1 MTEPHSEG
9 SGNRTRRKA
18 LTMKYSEAIINTTLT
33 RHELLKLSALGLAG
47 VTLLGTLGCEG
58 GGSGGEGG
66 GSATEGLVFASSG
79 SSYQR
84 AQTKAWLK
92 PYSKETGT
100 KIHQDWPTDYAKIQ
114 SMVENNKVVWDV
126 VNVSNDFGLEST
138 ADLLEPLDYSI
149 IDKEPILEG
158 YASEYRIACML
169 YANALAYNTEQIG
182 GTPST
187 WADLFDTQKFPGQRG
202 FRKSPSET
210 LETALLGDDVAPENL
225 YPIDVDRALG
235 KLDTIKDQI
244 LWWETG
250 GQLQQQ
256 LADGAVTL
264 ASAWNGRVQKEIDS
278 GTPVKIQWN
287 QNLQTADYL
296 VVPKGTANKE
306 QAMRLIA
313 YCVSGKNNHRL
324 SEFIPYAPINKES
337 IPKVDSQ
344 VTSQLPT
351 AYRDVGVT
359 FNPQW
364 WDNNRESVEQR
375 FNEWVMS

>member
-1 MTEPHSEG
+1 MKNAVT
-9 SGNRTRRKA
+9 
-18 LTMKYSEAIINTTLT
+18 LTPTTLT
-33 RHELLKLSALGLAG
+33 RREFLKLSGVGLVGA
-47 VTLLGTLGCEG
+47 TLLGTGGCG
-58 GGSGGEGG
+58 GDGSGGEG
-66 GSATEGLVFASSG
+66 LLFASSG
-79 SSYQR
+79 SDYQR
-84 AQTKAWLK
+84 AQTKAWLE

-100 KIHQDWPTDYAKIQ
+100 EIRQDSPTDYAKIQ
-114 SMVENNKVVWDV
+114 AMVENNQVIWDV

-138 ADLLEPLDYSI
+138 AELLEPLDYSV

-169 YANALAYNTEQIG
+169 YANVLAYNTEQFD

-187 WADLFDTQKFPGQRG
+187 WADLFDTQQFPGRRG
-202 FRKSPSET
+202 FRKDPSET
-210 LETALLGDDVAPENL
+210 LEVALLGDGVSPENL
-225 YPIDVDRALG
+225 YPLDVDRALN

-244 LWWETG
+244 VWWATG

-256 LADGAVTL
+256 LADGRVAL
-264 ASAWNGRVQKEIDS
+264 ASAWNGRAQAEIDA
-278 GTPVKIQWN
+278 GVPLKIQWN

-306 QAMRLIA
+306 KAMELIA
-313 YCVSGKNNHRL
+313 YCVAGENNHRL

-337 IPKVDSQ
+337 IPKVDPQ
-344 VTSQLPT
+344 VASQLPT

-364 WDNNRESVEQR
+364 WDNNREAVAKR
-375 FNEWVMS
+375 FNKWVMS

>member
-1 MTEPHSEG
+1 MKNSE
-9 SGNRTRRKA
+9 T
-18 LTMKYSEAIINTTLT
+18 LTATTLT
-33 RHELLKLSALGLAG
+33 RQEFLRLSGVGLVGA
-47 VTLLGTLGCEG
+47 TLLLGTGGCG
-58 GGSGGEGG
+58 GGEGSGGEGSG
-66 GSATEGLVFASSG
+66 GKGLGFTSSG
-79 SSYQR
+79 SDYQR

-92 PYSKETGT
+92 PYSNETGT
-100 KIHQDWPTDYAKIQ
+100 AIRQDSPTDYAKLQ
-114 SMVENNKVVWDV
+114 SMVENNQVSWDV

-138 ADLLEPLDYSI
+138 ADLLEPLDYSV

-169 YANALAYNTEQIG
+169 YANALAYNTEQID

-187 WADLFDTQKFPGQRG
+187 WADPFDTQKFPGQRG

-210 LETALLGDDVAPENL
+210 LEIALLGDDVAPENL
-225 YPIDVDRALG
+225 YPLDVDRALN

-244 LWWETG
+244 VWWETG

-256 LADGAVTL
+256 LADGEVAL
-264 ASAWNGRVQKEIDS
+264 ASAWNGRAQAEIDA
-278 GTPVKIQWN
+278 GVPLKIQWN

-306 QAMRLIA
+306 KTMELIA
-313 YCVSGKNNHRL
+313 YCVAGENNHRL

-337 IPKVDSQ
+337 IPKVDPQ

-375 FNEWVMS
+375 FNKWVMS

>member
-1 MTEPHSEG
+1 MTEPTEELT
-9 SGNRTRRKA
+9 GNGKRRKA
-18 LTMKYSEAIINTTLT
+18 PTMNKSEAITNTTLT
-33 RHELLKLSALGLAG
+33 RQELLKLSALGLAG

-84 AQTKAWLK
+84 AQTKAWIN

-100 KIHQDWPTDYAKIQ
+100 KIHQDSPTDYAKIE
-114 SMVENNKVVWDV
+114 SMVENNHVIWDV
-126 VNVSNDFGLEST
+126 VNVSNDFGLQST
-138 ADLLEPLDYSI
+138 AGLLEPLDYSV

-158 YASEYRIACML
+158 YATEYRIACML
-169 YANALAYNTEQIG
+169 YANTIAYNTEQID

-187 WADLFDTQKFPGQRG
+187 WADIFDTRKYPGQRG
-202 FRKSPSET
+202 FRKSPWET
-210 LETALLGDDVAPENL
+210 LEVALLGDGVLPEDL
-225 YPIDVDRALG
+225 YPLDVDRALA

-250 GQLQQQ
+250 GQLQQP

-264 ASAWNGRVQKEIDS
+264 ASAWNGRGQEEVDS
-278 GTPVKIQWN
+278 GTPVRIQWN

-296 VVPKGTANKE
+296 VVPKGTAKKE
-306 QAMRLIA
+306 KAMDLIA
-313 YCVSGKNNHRL
+313 YCVSGQNNHRL
-324 SEFIPYAPINKES
+324 SEYIPYAPINKES
-337 IPKVDSQ
+337 IPKVDPQ

-351 AYRDVGVT
+351 AYRDVGVRY
-359 FNPQW
+359 NAQW
-364 WDNNRESVEQR
+364 WDNNREAVEQT
-375 FNEWVMS
+375 FNKWLMN

>member
-1 MTEPHSEG
+1 
-9 SGNRTRRKA
+9 
-18 LTMKYSEAIINTTLT
+18 MKNSEAIINTTLT

-66 GSATEGLVFASSG
+66 GSATEGLVFTSSG

-84 AQTKAWLK
+84 AQTKAWLN
-92 PYSKETGT
+92 PYSNESGT
-100 KIHQDWPTDYAKIQ
+100 KIHQDSPTDYAKIQ
-114 SMVENNKVVWDV
+114 SMVENDQVIWDV
-126 VNVSNDFGLEST
+126 VNVSNDFGLQST

-169 YANALAYNTEQIG
+169 YANTIAYNTKQID

-202 FRKSPSET
+202 FRKSPWET
-210 LETALLGDDVAPENL
+210 LEVALLGDGVPPENL
-225 YPIDVDRALG
+225 YPLDVERALN
-235 KLDTIKDQI
+235 KLDTIRDQI

-256 LADGAVTL
+256 LADGEVAL
-264 ASAWNGRVQKEIDS
+264 ASAWNGRVQTEIDA

-287 QNLQTADYL
+287 QNLQTSDYL

-313 YCVSGKNNHRL
+313 YCVSGQNNHRL

-337 IPKVDSQ
+337 IPKVDPQ

-351 AYRDVGVT
+351 TYRDVGVT
-359 FNPQW
+359 FNAEW
-364 WDNNRESVEQR
+364 WDNNREAVEQR
-375 FNEWVMS
+375 FNKWVMS